1 VQKLSI
7 LNARLQELPSQKYC
21 DENIVYFSEQ
31 KENSKKELNKE
42 IEVKNKNRIKTYN
55 SGEKNVECGKKG
67 FCKQEVISWI

>member
-1 VQKLSI
+1 MQKLSI

-42 IEVKNKNRIKTYN
+42 MEVKNKNRIKSYN
-55 SGEKNVECGKKG
+55 SDEKMWNVEKKA
-67 FCKQEVISWI
+67 FANKR